1 MPDRAMKP
9 FGISEDFCWNL
20 FWTRSQRGKRN
31 YLEMSLKKV
40 NELSLK
46 VIEGFITNAA
56 SKLFEQEIREVV
68 EMRKNDMLCCHGPSR
83 EEFSISRWMS
93 DILSCS

>member
-1 MPDRAMKP
+1 
-9 FGISEDFCWNL
+9 
-20 FWTRSQRGKRN
+20 
-31 YLEMSLKKV
+31 MSLKKV

-68 EMRKNDMLCCHGPSR
+68 EMRKNDMLCCHGPPR